1 MVVVGIRDSVAKRFL
16 SVQFFPNDEAACR
29 DFVNAVSVSRGDRQ
43 SMLGTNPGDF
53 SIWHLCDYD
62 ELTGVFD
69 NQEHFVLMTG
79 YDVVADL
86 ESMKGVSDDGQD

>member
-1 MVVVGIRDSVAKRFL
+1 MVVTGLRDSVAKRFVT
-16 SVQFFPNDEAACR
+16 VQFFPNDESACR
-29 DFVNAVSVSRGDRQ
+29 DFVNAVRLSRGNRE
-43 SMLGTNPGDF
+43 SMLGTNPDDY
-53 SIWHLCDYD
+53 SVWHLCDYD

-86 ESMKGVSDDGQD
+86 ENMKGVSDDGQD